1 MLVLVGRV
9 VALAG
14 PGFEEQVG
22 MPYTSYALTGAL
34 VHGFGMSALGVFR
47 RAVRREQLQGTF
59 EQLLSSGRS
68 PIAVVALAGGVELA
82 LQAVAYGALALG
94 AVAIV
99 GGGIVPVSAL
109 RAAALYSLGMAGLGL
124 ASAGVIVISKEGE
137 PIAWAFGIL
146 SAALGGVCFP
156 QFLLPDWL
164 AACARS
170 LPTTHAL
177 DLVRAALA
185 GTAPPEGAAVSLAV
199 FSLAAIILGVAALH
213 LGLSHARRAGT
224 LSRY

>member
-22 MPYTSYALTGAL
+22 MPYTSFALSGAL

-68 PIAVVALAGGVELA
+68 PVAVVALAGGAELA
-82 LQAVAYGALALG
+82 LQGIAYVALVLGALA
-94 AVAIV
+94 VV
-99 GGGIVPVSAL
+99 GGASVPAAAL
-109 RAAALYSLGMAGLGL
+109 RAAGLYSLGMAGLGL
-124 ASAGVIVISKEGE
+124 ASAGVIVVSKEGE

-146 SAALGGVCFP
+146 SGALGGVCFP

-164 AACARS
+164 AGCARF

-177 DLVRAALA
+177 ALVRAALTGTPDPA
-185 GTAPPEGAAVSLAV
+185 GASVSLAAFALTAV
-199 FSLAAIILGVAALH
+199 ILGVVVLR
-213 LGLSHARRAGT
+213 LGLSYARRVGT